1 MSFDLLS
8 TVKGLF
14 TSDVISQTAGQ
25 LGESESGIQK
35 AISSIV
41 PTVLTGLLYKA
52 GPQGDSNGALNMVRE
67 AVGANTPGAI
77 LSTLQNNTG
86 GWLSKGT
93 SLLQGLFGDKVS
105 AITSAIAAYAGIK
118 ASSANTLLSAST
130 PAALGVAGE
139 HAADQNLSGSGFLS
153 FLNSQKDNILE
164 AVPSGFNLA
173 GLLGLGSLG
182 ELGKKLSNMASGFA
196 SGAGAKASET
206 MAAATTKAAGGSRWI
221 WSLLLI
227 LVAIIL
233 LWYLVKG
240 CGGGKNTGVVT
251 TDTVVTEN
259 PADTAEAR
267 MATSEAVT
275 TRESI
280 KVTLPDGVVLDAYK
294 GGIEDQL
301 VMFLKDDSQKP
312 GKDVWFDFDNLNF
325 KTGSTDITEESQ
337 RQVQNIAAI
346 LKAFPKAKIKI
357 GGYTDRS
364 GDSLA
369 NVKLSQSR
377 ADAVLT
383 ALQKLN
389 ANSSQLQGAEGYGS
403 RFAKAAATAPDE
415 ERKKDRH
422 ISVSVREK

>member
-14 TSDVISQTAGQ
+14 TGDVISQAASR

-41 PTVLTGLLYKA
+41 PTILTGLLHKA
-52 GPQGDSNGALNMVRE
+52 GPQGDSTGALNIARE
-67 AVGANTPGAI
+67 AAGASSSSTILSSLQNSGDGWINKGTEWLQSLFGNKAGAI
-77 LSTLQNNTG
+77 AG
-86 GWLSKGT
+86 A
-93 SLLQGLFGDKVS
+93 V
-105 AITSAIAAYAGIK
+105 AAFAGIK
-118 ASSANTLLSAST
+118 ATSANTLLNAAT
-130 PAALGVAGE
+130 PAALGAAGE
-139 HAADQNLSGSGFLS
+139 HAANENLSGSGFLA
-153 FLNSQKDNILE
+153 FLNSQKDSILN

-173 GLLGLGSLG
+173 GLLGLGSLS
-182 ELGKKLSNMASGFA
+182 ELGKKLSSMASGFA
-196 SGAGAKASET
+196 SGGSARVSEVAGPPSR
-206 MAAATTKAAGGSRWI
+206 AAGGNRWI

-233 LWYLVKG
+233 LWYLARG
-240 CGGGKNTGVVT
+240 CGGGKT
-251 TDTVVTEN
+251 TDTMTTDTLASGNMV
-259 PADTAEAR
+259 DTAVAQVSN
-267 MATSEAVT
+267 TSTEVS
-275 TRESI
+275 RESI
-280 KVTLPDGVVLDAYK
+280 KVTLPDGVTLDAYK

-301 VMFLKDDSQKP
+301 VTFLKDDSKKA

-325 KTGSTDITEESQ
+325 RTGSSDLTEESRQ
-337 RQVQNIAAI
+337 QVQNIAAI

-369 NVKLSQSR
+369 NVQLSQSR
-377 ADAVLT
+377 ANAVLT
-383 ALQKLN
+383 SLQKMDTKGG
-389 ANSSQLQGAEGYGS
+389 QLDGAEGYGS
-403 RFAKAAATAPDE
+403 KFAKAAATAPDE